1 MPFHLSFNSRV
12 FLNSMQKLK
21 PLFTKS
27 RANNGRRNITDLLLY
42 DKESLMQFVEGEQE
56 SMEDIFNNMIWL
68 GYSISW
74 TIF

>member
-1 MPFHLSFNSRV
+1 
-12 FLNSMQKLK
+12 
-21 PLFTKS
+21 
-27 RANNGRRNITDLLLY
+27 LLY